1 MFLFILFT
9 ITVLIFAIIVALV
22 IGLLVAVGF
31 TIFAVVTALIVLFPT
46 IFFTTLAATFFFLW
60 GMGGYYLLKWFNKG
74 ESPAPQGNA
83 IGDKLNSL
91 TGNRLGFLMNDARD
105 TQADIAAKKTDGD
118 TKTKEPVT
126 NGKPKEN
133 GTHKANG
140 TTPTKGSSTG
150 LDTVKKQAGDM
161 NKHADTIKKNAN
173 VGNATDKITQNA
185 SVDGISKAPGVS
197 HVTKGAGVD
206 GVTSK
211 AGGVTGTVKG
221 GLGGVTGL
229 T

>member
-31 TIFAVVTALIVLFPT
+31 TIFAVVTALVVLFPT
-46 IFFTTLAATFFFLW
+46 VFFTTLAATFFFLW
-60 GMGGYYLLKWFNKG
+60 GLGGYYLMKWFNKG
-74 ESPAPQGNA
+74 ESPAPQGSA

-118 TKTKEPVT
+118 GNKTKEPVT

-133 GTHKANG
+133 GT
-140 TTPTKGSSTG
+140 PSKGSSTG
-150 LDTVKKQAGDM
+150 VDGIKKQAGDM
-161 NKHADTIKKNAN
+161 NKHTDTIKKNAN
-173 VGNATDKITQNA
+173 VGNATDKVTKNA
-185 SVDGISKAPGVS
+185 SVDGATKTTGLDN
-197 HVTKGAGVD
+197 VTKTAGAD
-206 GVTSK
+206 GLTKK

-221 GLGGVTGL
+221 GLGGATGL